1 MLPENQDKS
10 ESSKTAGGLA
20 LLMVV
25 LAFSA
30 GASIPAQS
38 RDGWQ
43 GRPLVCDPAK
53 IQNGPRLQLCQEWIT
68 NVKQPDT
75 RISCCGDGDAFVAD
89 DFEVGPNG
97 EFYAIIT
104 GDYPQE
110 QSDHPGTRQPITRG
124 RKILIPPNKLNRARE
139 DGGNPSG
146 HGVVFISGTGEVLCY
161 FGPTL
166 T

>member
-1 MLPENQDKS
+1 MFIANQDNS
-10 ESSKTAGGLA
+10 EYSKPARGLT
-20 LLMVV
+20 LLLVA

-30 GASIPAQS
+30 GASGPVQS

-43 GRPLVCDPAK
+43 GRPLICDPAA
-53 IQNGPRLQLCQEWIT
+53 ILNGTRLQLCQEWIE

-89 DFEVGPNG
+89 DFEVGPHG

-104 GDYPQE
+104 GDYPEE
-110 QSDHPGTRQPITRG
+110 QTDPPGARQPITRG
-124 RKILIPPNKLNRARE
+124 SKILIPPNKLNRARE

-146 HGVVFISGTGEVLCY
+146 HGVVFIGASGTVLCY

-166 T
+166 S